1 MEKRPLGAG
10 EATSLAYRD
19 DADETQ
25 IRGPQ
30 AIPTPRA
37 SSWCHFAVA
46 VESPSPV
53 RVDTDRVS
61 KLTV

>member
-1 MEKRPLGAG
+1 MDSWQLGEEKRPLGAG

-30 AIPTPRA
+30 AIPYLGLIFIIPR
-37 SSWCHFAVA
+37 
-46 VESPSPV
+46 
-53 RVDTDRVS
+53 
-61 KLTV
+61 KLDIISVC